1 MNVEFL
7 IELLRERA
15 HLYDPRHR
23 YYRDGQ
29 MARNAW
35 EAIGKEIG
43 ISGECDSSLGL

>member
-7 IELLRERA
+7 IELVRDRA
-15 HLYDPRHR
+15 HLYDLGHR
-23 YYRDGQ
+23 YYRDAQ

-43 ISGECDSSLGL
+43 IIGECDHLF